1 MESNT
6 NRLKWLSEELGVS
19 YRAVATFL
27 RVSHSLLIKA
37 STYQRTLPARKQG
50 YLNDPLFD
58 PYDIRSELKA
68 MEPLVWEDGK
78 KEVRIKDMEMRVLRL
93 EANLLNARK
102 DLDSLVERHRL
113 HRAVMHHTR
122 HLPDSTDGIES
133 IVRMWWIVM
142 KNTAWLALH
151 SPAFSLTVRRKLE
164 MKIVLLQ
171 AEMTQLQ
178 IWLAEERESEPD
190 NQ

>member
-1 MESNT
+1 MVSF
-6 NRLKWLSEELGVS
+6 NRIQWLPQELGISTRVL
-19 YRAVATFL
+19 AKFFN
-27 RVSHSLLIKA
+27 VSHTLVHLA
-37 STYQRTLPARKQG
+37 SQGKRTLPTRKQE

-68 MEPLVWEDGK
+68 MEPLLWEDER
-78 KEVRIKDMEMRVLRL
+78 KEVRIMDMKMRVLRL
-93 EANLLNARK
+93 ESDLLNARK

-133 IVRMWWIVM
+133 IVQMWWIVM
-142 KNTAWLALH
+142 KNTAWLALN
-151 SPAFSLTVRRKLE
+151 SPVFSLTARRKLE

-171 AEMTQLQ
+171 AEMNQLQ
-178 IWLAEERESEPD
+178 IWLGEERV
-190 NQ
+190 